1 MPINIARGGW
11 GDAVNTFLSR
21 GGLHQVNTFPKRK
34 MHFRTRIPWKTFG
47 RCGLAQGIMEDV
59 DLTEESNKS
68 FFSFEESTSS
78 MNPCAKVR
86 LPSVFQGILVGK
98 AHTGLTPEEGLRPR
112 ALHEEARRKTQRST
126 QSGPVGLFQTF
137 VS

>member
-1 MPINIARGGW
+1 
-11 GDAVNTFLSR
+11 
-21 GGLHQVNTFPKRK
+21 
-34 MHFRTRIPWKTFG
+34 
-47 RCGLAQGIMEDV
+47 MEDV

-98 AHTGLTPEEGLRPR
+98 AQTGLTPD
-112 ALHEEARRKTQRST
+112 EAQA
-126 QSGPVGLFQTF
+126 PCAP
-137 VS
+137 